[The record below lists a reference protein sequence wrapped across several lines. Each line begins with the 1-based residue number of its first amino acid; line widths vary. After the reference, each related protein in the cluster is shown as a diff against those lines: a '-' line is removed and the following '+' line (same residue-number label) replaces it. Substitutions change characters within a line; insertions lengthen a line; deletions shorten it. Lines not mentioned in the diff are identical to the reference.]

1 MVVGGGGGSQ
11 SKHRYIHVSSYFA
24 QRKKR
29 KQPHRIRNFCT
40 LQIKI
45 IETTVSV
52 SLWRIEFV
60 CGARKLYRFIGQ
72 HFLFGSSPLR
82 LSKSPFLFFFG
93 YAILKDVSYM
103 LGAKFT
109 GRKFYRWRHDSWP
122 IGQWVI
128 FHAEPDIAY
137 VNHFFPREFIIQV
150 GLGTSSLGRSLRG
163 PHALK
168 LASFTFKNLWEVN
181 L

>member
-1 MVVGGGGGSQ
+1 MSIESFRFEEEDDYARRTFSRQSGAGLHARITSYCKNLFLVVVLVLEWWWWWWWCGGGGGGGPPPPPPPPPSQ
-11 SKHRYIHVSSYFA
+11 SKYRYIHVSSYFA

-109 GRKFYRWRHDSWP
+109 GRKFYR
-122 IGQWVI
+122 
-128 FHAEPDIAY
+128 
-137 VNHFFPREFIIQV
+137 
-150 GLGTSSLGRSLRG
+150 
-163 PHALK
+163 
-168 LASFTFKNLWEVN
+168 
-181 L
+181 